1 FIAST
6 TGKRTR
12 HNKKPY
18 EHGLNNPFSVI
29 ASCSSCSL
37 DKLPHSCLS
46 CSYFLLRSPHS
57 LLATYCFHH
66 LYSSLG
72 FPNLSF
78 MVSLLL
84 SFSVYLVSFCL
95 VIGLESFYAQL
106 FDIGII
112 LMSTMDAK
120 QHSRLTVASARERG
134 INRI

>member
-1 FIAST
+1 MAST

-46 CSYFLLRSPHS
+46 CSNLLLRFPHS
-57 LLATYCFHH
+57 LLASYCFHH
-66 LYSSLG
+66 LYFSFG

-78 MVSLLL
+78 KVSLLL
-84 SFSVYLVSFCL
+84 TFSVYP
-95 VIGLESFYAQL
+95 VIFGFIVGPESFYAYP
-106 FDIGII
+106 FDIGVY
-112 LMSTMDAK
+112 LMSTIDAK
-120 QHSRLTVASARERG
+120 QPSRLTVA
-134 INRI
+134 